1 MSENGY
7 GAFFTTYRHAFYG
20 GNAGWLCGCDGR
32 RWRTFDHSCAVVIG
46 CAAHRYP
53 CHQQITSVC
62 RVVFG
67 KRYHDKK
74 GVVRPKDIKAALIM
88 AFVGSS
94 VGTVLVQLS
103 PPDMLKVVIPFLV
116 AGVGLYTLFA
126 PNLGQ
131 LESSPKVSQTTW
143 QKTAVP
149 LIGFYDGYLGPGT
162 GTFFALSNVA
172 LRGMNLIQA
181 TGTAKLLNFAT
192 NIASLIFFIMGGQ
205 VLWTVGLVMM
215 AGQAIGAFF
224 GSHMVVKGGAKFIR
238 PVIVLMCFAMLI
250 KFIWAG

>member
-1 MSENGY
+1 MDISLGVNILALLFMVAMLAGFVD
-7 GAFFTTYRHAFYG
+7 AMAG
-20 GNAGWLCGCDGR
+20 GGGLLTIPALLLSGVPPIATLATNKLQACAGS
-32 RWRTFDHSCAVVIG
+32 FSA
-46 CAAHRYP
+46 
-53 CHQQITSVC
+53 SVTMI
-62 RVVFG
+62 
-67 KRYHDKK
+67 KK

-131 LESSPKVSQTTW
+131 LESSPKVSQATW

-192 NIASLIFFIMGGQ
+192 NIASLIFFIVGGQ

-250 KFIWAG
+250 RFIWAG